1 MTRERRMKKQKH
13 ERTAQVIDGAPLEV
27 NGLYKKYDKKS
38 DYAVKNI
45 SFTCNRGEI
54 LGILGANGA
63 GKSTT
68 LKCIT
73 GMIPLSEGKITIAG
87 YDIEK
92 NPVEA
97 KRRFSFVTDNHT
109 VFQKM
114 TGTQYLSFM
123 ADVYGV
129 PTEER
134 QAKYESL
141 EKVFRLGD
149 SVKKLISGYS
159 HGMKQKIC
167 MMGSLMHDPELWILD
182 EPMLGL
188 DPRTQNA
195 VISFMRDYVKNGK
208 TILFS
213 SHNLDIVRR
222 ICDRTIIIASGEIV
236 TEIDLKNESRD
247 NDEIIDAYYDC
258 EKAENE

>member
-1 MTRERRMKKQKH
+1 
-13 ERTAQVIDGAPLEV
+13 
-27 NGLYKKYDKKS
+27 
-38 DYAVKNI
+38 
-45 SFTCNRGEI
+45 
-54 LGILGANGA
+54 
-63 GKSTT
+63 
-68 LKCIT
+68 
-73 GMIPLSEGKITIAG
+73 
-87 YDIEK
+87 
-92 NPVEA
+92 
-97 KRRFSFVTDNHT
+97 
-109 VFQKM
+109 M

-236 TEIDLKNESRD
+236 TELDLKNESSD
-247 NDEIIDAYYDC
+247 NDELIDAYYDC

>member
-1 MTRERRMKKQKH
+1 MKKQKH
-13 ERTAQVIDGAPLEV
+13 ERTAQVIYGAPLEV

-45 SFTCNRGEI
+45 SFTCKRGEI

-123 ADVYGV
+123 GI
-129 PTEER
+129 
-134 QAKYESL
+134 
-141 EKVFRLGD
+141 
-149 SVKKLISGYS
+149 IS
-159 HGMKQKIC
+159 
-167 MMGSLMHDPELWILD
+167 SLM
-182 EPMLGL
+182 
-188 DPRTQNA
+188 T
-195 VISFMRDYVKNGK
+195 
-208 TILFS
+208 
-213 SHNLDIVRR
+213 
-222 ICDRTIIIASGEIV
+222 
-236 TEIDLKNESRD
+236 
-247 NDEIIDAYYDC
+247 
-258 EKAENE
+258 